1 MVEELKT
8 IKFQLM
14 LSESE
19 AKAIDDWGFSHRIR
33 TRAEAIRRLCHIGV
47 TFDEHRAEFVE
58 AFKGQYEELT
68 KALPMLADLAHGPDV
83 TEREKALG
91 DIILKTIMKQTSS
104 VVLVRVITGIA
115 NNAKADKE
123 IEDILSE
130 TRELTDGL
138 ADKFHD
144 RLKRADSD

>member
-1 MVEELKT
+1 MADELKT

-19 AKAIDDWGFSHRIR
+19 AKAMDDWGFSHRIR
-33 TRAEAIRRLCHIGV
+33 TRAEAMRRLCHIGL
-47 TFDEHRAEFVE
+47 TFDQHRADFIG
-58 AFKGQYEELT
+58 AFKEQYEELT
-68 KALPMLADLAHGPDV
+68 KALPILEGLAHDPDA

-91 DIILKTIMKQTSS
+91 QIILKTVSKQIAS

-130 TRELTDGL
+130 TRELTGGL
-138 ADKFHD
+138 SEKFHE
-144 RLKRADSD
+144 RLKNADSD

>member
-1 MVEELKT
+1 MADELKT

-19 AKAIDDWGFSHRIR
+19 AKAMDDWGFSHRIR
-33 TRAEAIRRLCHIGV
+33 TRAEAMRRLCHIGL
-47 TFDEHRAEFVE
+47 TFDQHRADFIG
-58 AFKGQYEELT
+58 AFKEQYEELT

-130 TRELTDGL
+130 TRELTGGL
-138 ADKFHD
+138 SEKFHE
-144 RLKRADSD
+144 RLKNADSD